1 MLSSYKYIC
10 AIGKENSAL
19 KRKVAIIWVIAAFLL
34 GAGGMFAGMQYV
46 NGQSYAGDV
55 LQSKSD
61 APTKEEDLQKIQQ
74 AYDLIDSK
82 YVEDVNETKLVEGA
96 IQGMLSTLKDPY
108 STYMDKETAVQFQQ
122 SLDSSLEG
130 IGAEVNKID
139 EKLIIVSPI
148 KDSPAEKAGIKPNDE
163 ILSVDGQSVKGL
175 TREEAVLKIRGKK
188 GTKVTL
194 EIKRPGVDNP
204 LTFKITRDKIPLLTV
219 SGSVKQENG
228 KDIGY
233 LQITSFSENT
243 AKEFKDELTKLEKKK
258 IDGLVIDVRGNPG
271 GYLTSVEDILK
282 VLVTDKKPML
292 QVEDRAGKRQ
302 KYYTSLKER
311 KPYPIA
317 VLIDEGS
324 ASASEILAGALK
336 EAENYPLVGV
346 KTFGK
351 GTVQQ
356 AVPLPDGSNIK
367 LTMFKWLTPEGN
379 WIHKKGIEPT
389 VAIKQPDYYYA
400 TPIQLD
406 KTLSYNMNNE
416 QIKNAQQ
423 LLKDL
428 GYEPGREDGYFSK
441 ETETAVK
448 AFQQANKLETT
459 GKIDKKTAETIQSK
473 IIEKIRS
480 GENDL
485 QLEAA
490 LKLIAK

>member
-1 MLSSYKYIC
+1 M
-10 AIGKENSAL
+10 
-19 KRKVAIIWVIAAFLL
+19 KRKIAIIWIIVAFLA

-46 NGQSYAGDV
+46 NSQSYAGSA
-55 LQSKSD
+55 LSSKSN
-61 APTKEEDLQKIQQ
+61 APTKEEDLQKIRQ

-82 YVEDVNETKLVEGA
+82 YVENVNEDKLVEGA
-96 IQGMLSTLKDPY
+96 IQGMLGTLKDPY
-108 STYMDKETAVQFQQ
+108 STYMDKKTAEQFTQ

-130 IGAEVNKID
+130 IGAEVNKVD
-139 EKLIIVSPI
+139 DKLVIVSPI
-148 KDSPAEKAGIKPNDE
+148 KDSPAEKAGIKPNDQ
-163 ILSVDGQSVKGL
+163 ILAVNGDNVKDL

-188 GTKVTL
+188 GTTVTL
-194 EIKRPGVDNP
+194 QIQRPGVDNP

-219 SGSVKQENG
+219 FSSVKKENG

-233 LQITSFSENT
+233 LQITSFSEET
-243 AKEFKDELTKLEKKK
+243 AKEFKDKLTELEKKK
-258 IDGLVIDVRGNPG
+258 IQGLVIDVRGNPG

-282 VLVTDKKPML
+282 VLVTDKKPMV
-292 QVEDRAGKRQ
+292 QVEDRDGKRQ
-302 KYYTSLKER
+302 KAFTSLKER

-317 VLIDEGS
+317 VLVDNGS

-367 LTMFKWLTPEGN
+367 LTMFKWLTPDGN

-389 VAIKQPDYYYA
+389 VELKQPDYYYA
-400 TPIQLD
+400 TPIQFE
-406 KTLSYNMNNE
+406 KPLSYNMNNE
-416 QIKNAQQ
+416 QVKRAQE

-428 GYEPGREDGYFSK
+428 GFEPGRADGYFSK

-448 AFQQANKLETT
+448 AFQQTNKMNTT
-459 GKIDKKTAETIQSK
+459 GVIDQKTADAIQNK

-485 QLEAA
+485 QLQAA
-490 LKLIAK
+490 VKLVAK

>member
-1 MLSSYKYIC
+1 MPFEYIVGL
-10 AIGKENSAL
+10 GKETSAL
-19 KRKVAIIWVIAAFLL
+19 KRKIAIIWIIVAFLA

-46 NGQSYAGDV
+46 NGGSYA
-55 LQSKSD
+55 QSALSSQSN
-61 APTKEEDLQKIQQ
+61 APTKEEDLQKIRQ

-82 YVEDVNETKLVEGA
+82 YVENVNENKLVEGA

-108 STYMDKETAVQFQQ
+108 STYMDKKTAMQFEQ

-130 IGAEVNKID
+130 IGAEVNKVD
-139 EKLIIVSPI
+139 DKLVIVSPI
-148 KDSPAEKAGIKPNDE
+148 KDSPAEKAGVKPNDQ
-163 ILSVDGQSVKGL
+163 ILSVDGQSVKDL

-188 GTKVTL
+188 GTVVTL
-194 EIKRPGVDNP
+194 EVQRAGVDNP
-204 LTFKITRDKIPLLTV
+204 ITFKIKRDKIPLLTV
-219 SGSVKQENG
+219 FSSVKKENG

-233 LQITSFSENT
+233 LQITSFSEGT
-243 AKEFKDELTKLEKKK
+243 AKEFKDKLAELEKKK
-258 IDGLVIDVRGNPG
+258 IKGLVIDVRGNPG

-282 VLVTDKKPML
+282 ELVTDKKPMV
-292 QVEDRAGKRQ
+292 QVEDRDGKRQ
-302 KYYTSLKER
+302 KAFTSLKER

-317 VLIDEGS
+317 VLVDNGS

-336 EAENYPLVGV
+336 EAEGYPLVGV

-367 LTMFKWLTPEGN
+367 LTMFKWLTPDGH

-389 VAIKQPDYYYA
+389 VEIKQPAYYYA
-400 TPIQLD
+400 TPIQFE

-416 QIKNAQQ
+416 QIKNAQE

-428 GYEPGREDGYFSK
+428 GFEPGREDGYYSK

-448 AFQQANKLETT
+448 AFQQMNKLDVT
-459 GKIDKKTAETIQSK
+459 GVIDQKTADVIQNK

-485 QLEAA
+485 QLQAA
-490 LKLIAK
+490 VKLVAK